1 MEHTIEQIQND
12 IMNRMQ
18 QFDFGDRVTILR
30 ELENFCG
37 QQADEAMKMEYDMAA
52 MEDELIGYKFNPSKL
67 HNIISCISTYYK
79 FADFY

>member
-18 QFDFGDRVTILR
+18 QFDFCDRVTILR

-37 QQADEAMKMEYDMAA
+37 QQADEALKMEYDMAA
-52 MEDELIGYKFNPSKL
+52 MEDELIDN
-67 HNIISCISTYYK
+67 
-79 FADFY
+79 

>member
-1 MEHTIEQIQND
+1 MEHTIEQMQKD

-18 QFDFGDRVTILR
+18 QYDFGDRVTILR

-52 MEDELIGYKFNPSKL
+52 MEDELIDN
-67 HNIISCISTYYK
+67 
-79 FADFY
+79 

>member
-18 QFDFGDRVTILR
+18 QFEFCDRVTILR

-52 MEDELIGYKFNPSKL
+52 MEDELTDN
-67 HNIISCISTYYK
+67 
-79 FADFY
+79 

>member
-18 QFDFGDRVTILR
+18 QFDFGDQVLILR

-37 QQADEAMKMEYDMAA
+37 QQADEALKMEYDMAA
-52 MEDELIGYKFNPSKL
+52 MEDMRNEEG
-67 HNIISCISTYYK
+67 
-79 FADFY
+79 

>member
-37 QQADEAMKMEYDMAA
+37 QQADEAMKWNTTWRQW
-52 MEDELIGYKFNPSKL
+52 KTK
-67 HNIISCISTYYK
+67 
-79 FADFY
+79 

>member
-18 QFDFGDRVTILR
+18 QYDFCDRVTILR

-52 MEDELIGYKFNPSKL
+52 MEDELTDNY
-67 HNIISCISTYYK
+67 
-79 FADFY
+79 

>member
-18 QFDFGDRVTILR
+18 QFDFVDRVTILR

-52 MEDELIGYKFNPSKL
+52 MEDELTDN
-67 HNIISCISTYYK
+67 
-79 FADFY
+79 

>member
-12 IMNRMQ
+12 IMSRMQ

-37 QQADEAMKMEYDMAA
+37 QQVDEAMKMEYDMAA
-52 MEDELIGYKFNPSKL
+52 MEDELTDN
-67 HNIISCISTYYK
+67 
-79 FADFY
+79 

>member
-18 QFDFGDRVTILR
+18 QYDFCDRVTILR

-37 QQADEAMKMEYDMAA
+37 QQADETMKLEYDLAA
-52 MEDELIGYKFNPSKL
+52 MEDMRDE
-67 HNIISCISTYYK
+67 
-79 FADFY
+79 

>member
-30 ELENFCG
+30 
-37 QQADEAMKMEYDMAA
+37 
-52 MEDELIGYKFNPSKL
+52 
-67 HNIISCISTYYK
+67 
-79 FADFY
+79 

>member
-18 QFDFGDRVTILR
+18 QFDFCDRVTILR

-37 QQADEAMKMEYDMAA
+37 QQADEAMKMEYDLAA
-52 MEDELIGYKFNPSKL
+52 MEDE
-67 HNIISCISTYYK
+67 II
-79 FADFY
+79 DN

>member
-37 QQADEAMKMEYDMAA
+37 QQADETMKLEYNLAA
-52 MEDELIGYKFNPSKL
+52 MEDMRDE
-67 HNIISCISTYYK
+67 
-79 FADFY
+79 

>member
-18 QFDFGDRVTILR
+18 KFDFADQVLILR

-37 QQADEAMKMEYDMAA
+37 QQADETLKMEYDMAA
-52 MEDELIGYKFNPSKL
+52 MEDMRDE
-67 HNIISCISTYYK
+67 
-79 FADFY
+79 

>member
-30 ELENFCG
+30 ELENFFG
-37 QQADEAMKMEYDMAA
+37 QHSDEAMKMEYDMGG
-52 MEDELIGYKFNPSKL
+52 MEDELTDN
-67 HNIISCISTYYK
+67 
-79 FADFY
+79 

>member
-1 MEHTIEQIQND
+1 MEQAIEQIQND

-52 MEDELIGYKFNPSKL
+52 MEDELTDN
-67 HNIISCISTYYK
+67 
-79 FADFY
+79 

>member
-37 QQADEAMKMEYDMAA
+37 QQADMAA
-52 MEDELIGYKFNPSKL
+52 MEDELTEN
-67 HNIISCISTYYK
+67 
-79 FADFY
+79 

>member
-30 ELENFCG
+30 ELE
-37 QQADEAMKMEYDMAA
+37 
-52 MEDELIGYKFNPSKL
+52 KL
-67 HNIISCISTYYK
+67 LRTAGRRSHENGIRHGGNGGRIN
-79 FADFY
+79 

>member
-37 QQADEAMKMEYDMAA
+37 QQADEARKMEYDMAA
-52 MEDELIGYKFNPSKL
+52 MEDELTDN
-67 HNIISCISTYYK
+67 
-79 FADFY
+79 

>member
-12 IMNRMQ
+12 IMNRMNRMQ

-52 MEDELIGYKFNPSKL
+52 MEDELIDN
-67 HNIISCISTYYK
+67 
-79 FADFY
+79 

>member
-12 IMNRMQ
+12 IMSRMQ
-18 QFDFGDRVTILR
+18 QYDFCDRVTILR

-52 MEDELIGYKFNPSKL
+52 MEDELTDN
-67 HNIISCISTYYK
+67 
-79 FADFY
+79 

>member
-12 IMNRMQ
+12 IMSRMQ

-37 QQADEAMKMEYDMAA
+37 QQADEAMKMEYDLSE
-52 MEDELIGYKFNPSKL
+52 MEDMNDE
-67 HNIISCISTYYK
+67 
-79 FADFY
+79 